1 MPQNIRFATAVEI
14 LVRLARIDGFKTS
27 EELSEMIGLHP
38 IAIRRIIARL
48 GEAGIIKTQRGFS
61 HGSQMIRSPHSITLG
76 EVHRA
81 LGLPGDFAAGAA
93 TGGSLDRLNA
103 QLSRIYRDCYHALE
117 AALDHVTLA
126 SVIERAK

>member
-14 LVRLARIDGFKTS
+14 LVRLARTDGFKTS

-48 GEAGIIKTQRGFS
+48 GVAGIIKTQRGFS
-61 HGSQMIRSPHSITLG
+61 HGSQMIRSPDSITLG

-103 QLSRIYRDCYHALE
+103 QLSRIYRDCYDALE